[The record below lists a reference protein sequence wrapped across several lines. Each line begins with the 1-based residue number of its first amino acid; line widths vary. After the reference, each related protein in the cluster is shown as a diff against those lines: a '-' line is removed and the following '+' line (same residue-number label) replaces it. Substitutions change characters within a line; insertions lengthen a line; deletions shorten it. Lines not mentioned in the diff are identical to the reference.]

1 MPSYK
6 KFFCSATEMNE
17 EMNKMQSQDPVPH
30 QSTLVEG
37 KMSPV
42 LPSGEKRR
50 EETNSFQSV
59 SLSMKCQHWHGRVL
73 QQHSAWTKGRT
84 CANWAKTWANNPL
97 CMQNSLSFREIQE
110 SFPARAFHIFYLHNF
125 EKSEGILL
133 WFWVQMLRP
142 VNISPLAVPFRLLV
156 LSHYSLFPLLPPT

>member
-6 KFFCSATEMNE
+6 KFSLLLSHRNERGNEQNAIPRSCSTSKYIGGRQNE
-17 EMNKMQSQDPVPH
+17 
-30 QSTLVEG
+30 
-37 KMSPV
+37 
-42 LPSGEKRR
+42 PSASFRR
-50 EETNSFQSV
+50 EEERGDSFQSA